1 MTTPTPPDPTG
12 SYSYARRAG
21 ILLFLA
27 GIGPRRHGT
36 KDIPGVELDAQGR
49 MISYDIEAQVR
60 QCFANVKMVL
70 EEHGSKWENI
80 VDVLVFLTDMER
92 DFPTANRLWGE
103 YFPPGP
109 TQPTRTTVEIKSLPQ
124 AGNAPIAYEVKVVAT
139 I

>member
-1 MTTPTPPDPTG
+1 MTTPNPPDPTG
-12 SYSYARRAG
+12 SYAYARRAG
-21 ILLFLA
+21 NLLFLA

-103 YFPPGP
+103 YFPPRPPPPPPPPPRDEKPPPPREKPPFLQGHDFVP
-109 TQPTRTTVEIKSLPQ
+109 
-124 AGNAPIAYEVKVVAT
+124 N
-139 I
+139 